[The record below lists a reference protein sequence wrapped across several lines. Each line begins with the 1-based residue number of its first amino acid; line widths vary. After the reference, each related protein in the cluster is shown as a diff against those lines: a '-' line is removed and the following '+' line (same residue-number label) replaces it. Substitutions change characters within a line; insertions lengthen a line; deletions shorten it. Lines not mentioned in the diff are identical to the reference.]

1 MQHME
6 ESEQHIIWQ
15 KEFTAEVKTLFNING
30 FTSVFT
36 RKTDFEPTNNIWKK
50 EDNCN
55 DSLLHAHFQGT
66 IEIKYQPITNNSILY
81 LSISVRGDAEHS
93 ALHNVQQLYN
103 VCEVQNIHSYV
114 MRKECVYLLYIFFN
128 EPMPIWIA
136 RGFAINLLKE
146 SQLMDADDSLIC
158 DKQPSFLINHP
169 TILPFNGKAWAN
181 GESVFLNPETNFQEP
196 YKDQLII
203 LKSVQKTSI
212 DDVRRII
219 TELNYYEK
227 LPLNKDLQKEFIKD
241 NLAQFLF
248 SVTGINK
255 DDESFLELTEN
266 FSSSTYFSA
275 KEIDQVYQRVK
286 EIRENSN
293 NCFFGVAA
301 RRENIQKR
309 SDIFNIATIN
319 SVFLDIDPPNRNK
332 SPEEQ
337 SAEAKALQE
346 QFLLTCQA
354 NQISEPTYSVGSGYG
369 YHLYYVLDKPL
380 QVPSTEWQNVKSVL
394 INLSGAD
401 KQARDVTRLM
411 RLPFSTNFKDKDNPR
426 KVAIELN
433 TGNRFKL
440 EDFAGLIKAH
450 EKVHRQLPD
459 IQLDDRSIKGNPPC
473 IEHLLN
479 PNTTIPMGH
488 RHNVRFQCAVFG
500 FKQGWSEIETIN
512 KLMHTTD
519 EPQKCESDVKG
530 VYKILTVNPE
540 RYRIGCGKGSL
551 LRTLIDDGVTV
562 CDKKNCQLY
571 TDKSINN
578 FQNDIFEKD
587 NKYCRYKLNKKDQKI
602 AETISS
608 FIIQPLESISYEN
621 REHLNAKLVSDCGKE
636 VSMILPPEVWL
647 SKQRFL
653 LILPGKEFVFVGT
666 DRDIQLILNL
676 ISQKDFP
683 SKKGYKRIGE
693 HNINDK
699 WTFITNTGAINI
711 NGEVSDVV
719 YLGDVNEFHTDILT
733 VPPMLPQA
741 LIECGHSLISFNNP
755 LVVAPILSW
764 TVACFFKP
772 RLFKINKSFP
782 ILSLAGERGSAKT
795 VTVRTII
802 LGLHGNVDAE
812 KMVAQITGFT
822 LMKLADASN
831 ALPLFIDEYKPS
843 SLIDDK
849 KTMISEYIRTAYNE
863 LQGDR
868 GQADLSKR
876 VFKYQA
882 PTVIA
887 GEDQFVEPAL
897 RERII
902 EVQLVKQ
909 ETLKYQSNFQKL
921 KEIDLKGLG
930 RLNIN
935 KALSMTDEE
944 VNALYQKEYQQ
955 ISPMFEGKFRDNVA
969 IIRFGA
975 AILNQ
980 IFLEQT
986 GYSFA
991 ITQYAEDSQKISLI
1005 DDQSSHQSVV
1015 DQTIAAI
1022 VGLIYESESN
1032 EKLNTNYQLVAET
1045 HYLVKGNELRINLNS
1060 VYQIFKKWA
1069 KDYYFEGDVLT
1080 KSGFLKQ
1087 VKNQPYYVDHKR
1099 VQMKITTS
1107 RTLQCLILGMNELR
1121 ANQIDTYDVEEGS
1134 FIRKQLERDAQYNT
1148 QQQYLT

>member
-6 ESEQHIIWQ
+6 ESEQHILWQ
-15 KEFTAEVKTLFNING
+15 REFTAEVKTLFSING
-30 FTSVFT
+30 FTNVST
-36 RKTDFEPTNNIWKK
+36 FEPTNNIWTK
-50 EDNCN
+50 EANCN
-55 DSLLHAHFQGT
+55 DSVLHAHFQGA
-66 IEIKYQPITNNSILY
+66 IEIKYQPITNNSLLY
-81 LSISVRGDAEHS
+81 LPINVRGDAEHS
-93 ALHNVQQLYN
+93 ALHNLQKLYA
-103 VCEVQNIHSYV
+103 VCEVHNINSYV
-114 MRKECVYLLYIFFN
+114 MRKEDTYKLFIFFQ
-128 EPMPIWIA
+128 EPLPIWIA

-146 SQLMDADDSLIC
+146 SQLMEPDDSFLC
-158 DKQPSFLINHP
+158 DEQTSFLINHP
-169 TILPFNGKAWAN
+169 AVLPFHGKAWAN
-181 GESVFLNPETNFQEP
+181 DESIFLNPEKNFQEP
-196 YKDQLII
+196 YKDQLMA
-203 LKSVQKTSI
+203 LKSVQKTSM
-212 DDVRRII
+212 DDVTRII
-219 TELNYYEK
+219 TDLNYYEK
-227 LPLNKDLQKEFIKD
+227 LPLNKDLQKELIKD
-241 NLAQFLF
+241 NVAEFIF
-248 SVTGINK
+248 SVTGLNSNP
-255 DDESFLELTEN
+255 DALLELAEN

-275 KEIDQVYQRVK
+275 KEIDQVYQRAK
-286 EIRENSN
+286 EIHENSN

-309 SDIFNIATIN
+309 SDIFNISTIN
-319 SVFLDIDPPNRNK
+319 SVFLDIDPPNKNK

-337 SAEAKALQE
+337 SADSKALLE
-346 QFLLTCQA
+346 EFLRKCQA
-354 NQISEPTYSVGSGYG
+354 NQISDPTYIVSSGHG
-369 YHLYYVLDKPL
+369 HHAYYVLDKPL
-380 QVPSTEWQNVKSVL
+380 QVPSTEWQNVQNTL
-394 INLSGAD
+394 IEIAGAD
-401 KQARDVTRLM
+401 KQAKDVTRLM
-411 RLPFSTNFKDKDNPR
+411 RLPFSTNFKHKDNPR

-459 IQLDDRSIKGNPPC
+459 IQLDDRSIKGSPPPC

-479 PNTTIPMGH
+479 PNTNIPLGS
-488 RHNVRFQCAVFG
+488 RHHVRFECAVFG
-500 FKQGWSEIETIN
+500 FKIGWSQIETIK

-540 RYRIGCGKGSL
+540 RYSIGCGKGSL

-587 NKYCRYKLNKKDQKI
+587 NKYCRKKNQK
-602 AETISS
+602 AVETISS

-621 REHLNAKLVSDCGKE
+621 REHLHVKLVSDRGKE
-636 VSMILPPEVWL
+636 VSMILSPEVWL

-653 LILPGKEFVFVGT
+653 LSLPGKEFVFVGT

-719 YLGDVNEFHTDILT
+719 YLGDVNEFHSDILT

-741 LIECGHSLISFNNP
+741 LIECGHYLISFNNP

-772 RLFKINKSFP
+772 RLFPINKSFP

-868 GQADLSKR
+868 GQADLSKK

-909 ETLKYQSNFQKL
+909 ETQKYQSNFQKL
-921 KEIDLKGLG
+921 SNFDLKGLG
-930 RLNIN
+930 RLIIN
-935 KALSMTDEE
+935 KAISMTDEE
-944 VNALYQKEYQQ
+944 VNTLYHKEYQQ
-955 ISPMFEGKFRDNVA
+955 ISPMFEGRFRDNVA

-980 IFLEQT
+980 VFFEQT
-986 GYSFA
+986 SYSFS

-1005 DDQSSHQSVV
+1005 DDQSCTQSVV

-1069 KDYYFEGDVLT
+1069 KDYHFEGDVLT

-1087 VKNQPYYVDHKR
+1087 VKNQPYYLDYKR
-1099 VQMKITTS
+1099 VQMKKSTS
-1107 RTLQCLILGMNELR
+1107 RTLQCLILGMQELR
-1121 ANQIDTYDVEEGS
+1121 TNQIDTYDVEENS
-1134 FIRKQLERDAQYNT
+1134 FIKKQLERAAKHN
-1148 QQQYLT
+1148 QQQSSYNEDI